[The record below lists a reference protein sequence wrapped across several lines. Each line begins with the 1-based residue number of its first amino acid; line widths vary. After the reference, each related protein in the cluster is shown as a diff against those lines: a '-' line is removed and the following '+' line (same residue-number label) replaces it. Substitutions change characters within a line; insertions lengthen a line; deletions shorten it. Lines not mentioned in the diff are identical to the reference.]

1 MPPTNE
7 ERRDKRKRRLAL
19 LAEYAEILRAWGL
32 NVSQNLNKLMHHGA
46 KKEWTTTQFVQQLRR
61 TRDYKQ
67 QFVGIKWQE
76 GMTESQY
83 NAEYMAFLREAD
95 DLGKKLS
102 RQDYGSILRSG
113 MDFEEFQA
121 RTTVLRDLRDNP
133 ELKRMFEK
141 VLHARGMLG
150 PQKNLSKKNMWDIM
164 TGTGD
169 PRWEAA
175 WQEAAITFQLQRIG
189 LKTSQKK
196 KLGFTRKDLLELI
209 EYAEAGGIEVEQLGP
224 DFYMQLSEKIRKL
237 VPESRYSGL
246 HISERDLLELELG
259 GPRAPKIAARVDKIV
274 KAIEAES
281 QFQPQGT
288 EFGAGKKLLPTPK
301 AQVQ

>member
-1 MPPTNE
+1 LPPTNE

-209 EYAEAGGIEVEQLGP
+209 ESALRRRRLAEAVCERSQVSQRLTT
-224 DFYMQLSEKIRKL
+224 DVRRKTSSLVRSET
-237 VPESRYSGL
+237 
-246 HISERDLLELELG
+246 
-259 GPRAPKIAARVDKIV
+259 APCG
-274 KAIEAES
+274 S
-281 QFQPQGT
+281 QNAVRIPATTSFAPGT
-288 EFGAGKKLLPTPK
+288 SVT
-301 AQVQ
+301 V